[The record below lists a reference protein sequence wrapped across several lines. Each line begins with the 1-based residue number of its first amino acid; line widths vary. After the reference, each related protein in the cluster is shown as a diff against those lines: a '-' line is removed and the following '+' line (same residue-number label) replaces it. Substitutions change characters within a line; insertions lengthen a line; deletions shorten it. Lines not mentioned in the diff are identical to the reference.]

1 MALFAYIFGSIFLLG
16 ALLCCIHKIDFRS
29 VVFITVGT
37 ILMGFGITI
46 ASESAVYTETSVYV
60 PAEIVAENENYTFF
74 STNDGHI
81 FCVDKNENW
90 PTDVPYLLDVET
102 HGTDDVTDD
111 EVLVVWR
118 TE

>member
-1 MALFAYIFGSIFLLG
+1 MEWFAFIFGGIFLLG
-16 ALLCCIHKIDFRS
+16 AIICLVYDVEYWAGAFT
-29 VVFITVGT
+29 VVGIL
-37 ILMGFGITI
+37 LMGCAATI
-46 ASESAVYTETSVYV
+46 SSESDISTGTSVYV

-90 PTDVPYLLDVET
+90 PKDVPYLLDMET